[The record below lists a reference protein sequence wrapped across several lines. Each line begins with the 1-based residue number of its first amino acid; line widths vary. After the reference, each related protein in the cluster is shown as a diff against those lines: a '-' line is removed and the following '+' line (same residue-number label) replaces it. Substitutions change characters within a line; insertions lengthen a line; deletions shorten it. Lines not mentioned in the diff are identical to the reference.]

1 MLLTTATA
9 LLSTLSLTPLL
20 AVMNLWYAVPL
31 IVSVSLVCSAT
42 RQEEMPAILNHAF
55 RFAVWILVF
64 MAIVMAGL
72 ALLGRLA

>member
-1 MLLTTATA
+1 MLPTT
-9 LLSTLSLTPLL
+9 LLSTLNLTPLL

-42 RQEEMPAILNHAF
+42 RQEDMPAILNHAF